1 MTRTKK
7 RPEER
12 RAELVATARQLFSAK
27 GVDQTSIS
35 DIVKTVGVAQGT
47 FYWYF
52 SSKDEILN
60 VVVEEIVEEIC
71 NFVSAISQGPKPNA
85 MAKFL
90 KIKNVL
96 FDDAISQ
103 KDVLEHIHR
112 AEHVQFHD
120 YLVME
125 INKRLIPIV
134 TEVIKQGVEEGVF
147 NTPYP
152 EDAAAFILLASQAL
166 HEEDIFSQNET
177 MKKRVEAYFD
187 FVVKGLGCKLPIK

>member
-1 MTRTKK
+1 VTRTKK

-12 RAELVATARQLFSAK
+12 RAELVKTARQLFSVK
-27 GVDQTSIS
+27 GVDQTSVS
-35 DIVKTVGVAQGT
+35 DIVKAVGVAQGT

-52 SSKDEILN
+52 SSKDEVLN

-71 NFVSAISQGPKPNA
+71 NFVSTISKDPKLSA
-85 MAKFL
+85 LTKFI

-125 INKRLIPIV
+125 INKRLIPMV
-134 TEVIKQGVEEGVF
+134 AEVIKQGVEEGVF

-152 EDAAAFILLASQAL
+152 QEAAAFILLASQAL
-166 HEEDIFSQNET
+166 HEENIFSQNET
-177 MKKRVEAYFD
+177 MKQRVEAYFD
-187 FVVKGLGCKLPIK
+187 FVVKGLGCKIPIE